1 LCLAAGGAWTDQ
13 PFATAVKQ
21 VSVTNANGT
30 ASVETNL
37 STLAT
42 DTGALKTQYSVKLDV
57 NGYVAGFGL
66 YNDGAGASGFLIN
79 ADKFAIGKPGAS
91 TLIPF
96 YVDTGTNTTYIN
108 NASIKNGS
116 ITSALIGD
124 AQITTAKIGDA
135 QITTAKIASLTADK
149 ITGGTIGAQTLIMN
163 GATSVLRSS
172 NYSASAGWQI
182 LGDGSAVFNN
192 VTVNGTLRA
201 TTTFLGTWTA
211 ANIPNLSADK
221 ITAGTLNASLVN
233 VTNLN
238 AGSITTGTLNGTNVT
253 VTNLNATNITTGTLN
268 GVLVGSGVS
277 GSNITTGTLNASLV
291 NVTNLNASNIN
302 TGNLSATRISGG
314 TLNAGTITVTNL
326 RADSITVGTL
336 TTGQISDGAISSIVA
351 NSITPATIYPTSGAW
366 VSPSFSINMNANA
379 NRGKVLVTVMYSGA
393 GAVGIYLNVKIR
405 RSDNLGSNLA
415 FATDIN
421 YDLPNMAVLNFVDTS
436 APTGAYY
443 YAVDVFWRY
452 TGSSLVRTIHYSATE
467 LKR

>member
-1 LCLAAGGAWTDQ
+1 VQQQFETIYGAGGLRA
-13 PFATAVKQ
+13 
-21 VSVTNANGT
+21 
-30 ASVETNL
+30 
-37 STLAT
+37 
-42 DTGALKTQYSVKLDV
+42 QYSVKLDV

-66 YNDGAGASGFLIN
+66 YNEGAGASGFIVR
-79 ADKFAIGKPGAS
+79 ADKFVVGSAGS
-91 TLIPF
+91 NVVPF
-96 YVDTGTNTTYIN
+96 EVVSGITYIK
-108 NASIKNGS
+108 NAVIQDGT
-116 ITSALIGD
+116 ITA
-124 AQITTAKIGDA
+124 
-135 QITTAKIASLTADK
+135 AKIA
-149 ITGGTIGAQTLIMN
+149 TLN
-163 GATSVLRSS
+163 
-172 NYSASAGWQI
+172 
-182 LGDGSAVFNN
+182 
-192 VTVNGTLRA
+192 
-201 TTTFLGTWTA
+201 
-211 ANIPNLSADK
+211 ADK
-221 ITAGTLNASLVN
+221 ITAGTIGAQTISLNGSSSILRSSNYV
-233 VTNLN
+233 
-238 AGSITTGTLNGTNVT
+238 AGSAGWQIRGDGVAEFASAAIRGTLTADRISGGTLNFSTFTASNISASSINTGTLNGTNVT

-436 APTGAYY
+436 APTGAYS

-452 TGSSLVRTIHYSATE
+452 TGSSLIRTIHYSATE